1 LSEIDLHHLVEAT
14 GVLAFGVLFYSS
26 TLRVLRDAH
35 PRLRGIRHSLNG
47 LAFGGLGVGLA
58 IARIQV
64 APDVYFDARNVP
76 VALIALFE
84 GWTAGLLA
92 GGVVAVYR
100 WWWLGGSGTI
110 PGIVSVMCVAVVGSL
125 IHRWAIRR
133 GRVGTSDALALGAA
147 TFLATLLGYAMLGH
161 EGLAKFARTWPHF
174 LIAYVGGIGVLAQL
188 FRDVAEREQLHAA
201 QRRFRALLDEASEAI
216 RIVDPGTRR
225 ILEANR
231 ADSALSG
238 MARERLLGCDARAF
252 WPDDPDGRAR
262 WEALATEAAAAGV
275 ASAFSLPY
283 RGAGGAIR
291 SVDLTVRRV
300 EHDGRSYDIVM
311 FRDAGPR
318 EALDAARREVLDL
331 RAITLVANAAAHE
344 INNPLTVIVGSIELL
359 QRRCSGDAL
368 EIKWIERAIE
378 AAQRIREIITRMTR
392 ITRVEPSRSFPGVPA
407 MLDIRRSSDDN

>member
-1 LSEIDLHHLVEAT
+1 
-14 GVLAFGVLFYSS
+14 VLAFGVLFYSS
-26 TLRVLRDAH
+26 TLRRLRDGRRRNA
-35 PRLRGIRHSLNG
+35 RHILNG
-47 LAFGGLGVGLA
+47 LAFGLLAVGLA

-92 GGVVAVYR
+92 AGVVAIYR
-100 WWWLGGSGTI
+100 WFFLGGAGTV
-110 PGIVSVMCVAVVGSL
+110 PGIVSVLVVGVVGGL
-125 IHRWAIRR
+125 VHWWATRH
-133 GRVGTSDALALGAA
+133 GRVGTGHAFALGAA
-147 TFLATLLGYAMLGH
+147 TFLATLLGYAMLGR
-161 EGLAKFARTWPHF
+161 EGLAKFEATWPHF

-188 FRDVAEREQLHAA
+188 FQDVAEREQLYAA

-216 RIVDPGTRR
+216 RIVDPTSRR
-225 ILEANR
+225 ILETNR
-231 ADSALSG
+231 ADSTLSG
-238 MARERLLGCDARAF
+238 VAREQLLGRDAREF
-252 WPDDPDGRAR
+252 WPDDADGRAR
-262 WEALATEAAAAGV
+262 WEALVAEAAAAGV
-275 ASAFSLPY
+275 ASGFGLPY
-283 RGAGGAIR
+283 RGAAGAML

-300 EHDGRSYDIVM
+300 EHDGRSYEIVM

-359 QRRCSGDAL
+359 QRRASDNAL
-368 EIKWIERAIE
+368 EAKWIDRAIE
-378 AAQRIREIITRMTR
+378 AAQRIREIIARMTR
-392 ITRVEPSRSFPGVPA
+392 ITRVQPSASFPGVPA

>member
-1 LSEIDLHHLVEAT
+1 
-14 GVLAFGVLFYSS
+14 VLAFGLLFYSS

-35 PRLRGIRHSLNG
+35 PRLRGIRNSLNG
-47 LAFGGLGVGLA
+47 LAFGGLAVGLA

-64 APDVYFDARNVP
+64 APDVYFDARNAP

-92 GGVVAVYR
+92 GGVVAIYR
-100 WWWLGGSGTI
+100 WWWLGGSGAI
-110 PGIVSVMCVAVVGSL
+110 PGIVSVMCVAVVGGL
-125 IHRWAIRR
+125 VHGWATRR
-133 GRVGTSDALALGAA
+133 GRVGASHAFALGAA
-147 TFLATLLGYAMLGH
+147 TFLATLLGYAMLGQD
-161 EGLAKFARTWPHF
+161 GLAKFARTWPHF

-216 RIVDPGTRR
+216 RIVDPASRR
-225 ILEANR
+225 IVETNR
-231 ADSALSG
+231 ADSELSG
-238 MARERLLGCDARAF
+238 LARERLLGCDAREF
-252 WPDDPDGRAR
+252 WPEDPEGRAR
-262 WEALATEAAAAGV
+262 WEALVGEAAAAGT
-275 ASAFSLPY
+275 ASAFGLPY
-283 RGAGGAIR
+283 RSAGGALR

-300 EHDGRSYDIVM
+300 VHDGRAYEIVM

-359 QRRCSGDAL
+359 QRRLGADPL
-368 EIKWIERAIE
+368 EAKWIERAIDGS
-378 AAQRIREIITRMTR
+378 QRIREIIARMTR
-392 ITRVEPSRSFPGVPA
+392 ITRVQPSGSFPGVPA